1 VREGAILSPCP
12 VKKLGQSLRRDVI
25 DHFRCLASVFRP
37 VTIVTTLSPYC
48 THTDSCSRS
57 CRFVFL
63 AGLLCLT
70 YCIVMLRS
78 NPRSCIILIGDNM
91 GTRSNLHAGLI
102 AAPFL
107 LLLLL
112 LQLLQQSSVVSFP
125 WILQGTMA
133 LVL

>member
-1 VREGAILSPCP
+1 
-12 VKKLGQSLRRDVI
+12 
-25 DHFRCLASVFRP
+25 
-37 VTIVTTLSPYC
+37 
-48 THTDSCSRS
+48 
-57 CRFVFL
+57 
-63 AGLLCLT
+63 
-70 YCIVMLRS
+70 
-78 NPRSCIILIGDNM
+78 M

-102 AAPFL
+102 AAPF